1 MVTTR
6 RNPIE
11 SHAVHS
17 ERLMRHAWEQ
27 LEQGDRL
34 QASEKCWGAVV
45 HALKEIARGYGWPH
59 RTHVHNNAVAIHL
72 SELTGDKQIYPQY
85 QAVQAVHVNYYEDEF
100 QENEIRAILETATD
114 LLTRLNAAGRQLGP
128 NPPAPANGRRKP
140 RGQRQ

>member
-6 RNPIE
+6 RTPIE
-11 SHAVHS
+11 NHDVHS

-45 HALKEIARGYGWPH
+45 HALKAIARQYGWPH

-72 SELTGDKQIYPQY
+72 SELSGDKQIYPQY
-85 QAVQAVHVNYYEDEF
+85 QAVQSLHVNYYEDEF
-100 QENEIRAILETATD
+100 QENEIRSIMEAASD
-114 LLTRLNAAGRQLGP
+114 LLQRLAAAGRQLGP
-128 NPPAPANGRRKP
+128 NPPAPPHQSRRS
-140 RGQRQ
+140 RR